1 MAFCGK
7 VKDIEKACDSVALN
21 LSAQMYAVRLEALAA
36 TRDAQN
42 PFLITELQVKD
53 PATGAYPLEAS
64 AFHPVKIEWL
74 NNSVNPNYEVV
85 EGVSVADSYTQT
97 VGPVVIS
104 DSETAAGK
112 ANVKAL
118 NSNLWAIVAPM
129 KGVVNNEATF
139 HIFGITNGLKF
150 VPAATAV
157 EFGNRV
163 TGTFTSIA
171 GGEEAT
177 PNGVNWLDG
186 TYAATLAQFTNRL
199 ETIVIP

>member
-21 LSAQMYAVRLEALAA
+21 LNAQMYAVRFEAFAA

-53 PATGAYPLEAS
+53 PATGAYPVEAS
-64 AFHPVKIEWL
+64 AFYPVKIEWL
-74 NNSVNPNYEVV
+74 NNSVIPNYEPV

-112 ANVKAL
+112 ANTKAL
-118 NSNLWAIVAPM
+118 NAHLWVIVAPL
-129 KGVVNNEATF
+129 KGVANNDAIF
-139 HIFGITNGLKF
+139 HIYGIANGLKF

-163 TGTFTSIA
+163 AGTFTSLA
-171 GGEEAT
+171 GAEEAT

-186 TYAATLAQFTNRL
+186 TYAATLAQFNNRL
-199 ETIVIP
+199 ETVVIP

>member
-1 MAFCGK
+1 MAFCGT
-7 VKDIEKACDSVALN
+7 VKDIDKACDSVALN
-21 LSAQMYAVRLEALAA
+21 LKAEMYAVRLEALAVTKDIA
-36 TRDAQN
+36 N
-42 PFLITELQVKD
+42 PFLITGLEVID
-53 PATGAYPLEAS
+53 PATGEYPLAAS
-64 AFHPVKIEWL
+64 AFYPVKIQFL

-85 EGVSVADSYTQT
+85 EGVSVADSFTQT
-97 VGPVVIS
+97 VGPVVVS
-104 DSETAAGK
+104 DSETAVGK

-129 KGVVNNEATF
+129 KGVINAEATF

-186 TYAATLAQFTNRL
+186 TYAATLAQFNNRL
-199 ETIVIP
+199 ETVVIP